1 VAIDFGAAGAR
12 ADENIYVKFAACDAR
27 RSTLGREGAILWV
40 PSIELSALV
49 ELTPKFR
56 NSLRLGMLLGA
67 AANPFV
73 RVAAPPHLFK
83 SALRK
88 RSVSHHA
95 GNYS

>member
-1 VAIDFGAAGAR
+1 MRISTLSS
-12 ADENIYVKFAACDAR
+12 ACDAR

-56 NSLRLGMLLGA
+56 NSLRLGILLG

-83 SALRK
+83 SAPRK
-88 RSVSHHA
+88 HSVSHHA

>member
-1 VAIDFGAAGAR
+1 MRISTLSS
-12 ADENIYVKFAACDAR
+12 ACDAR

-40 PSIELSALV
+40 PAIELSALV

-56 NSLRLGMLLGA
+56 NSLQLGILLGA

-83 SALRK
+83 SAPRK